1 MPRGYPESVV
11 QAFGKKCFACS
22 EGMFPHFLGGEK
34 NRAGSRGLATTQN
47 PLEGMAVPPRDIVL
61 PLGIPRQP
69 CQIPRVIGHCP
80 RAAHLAWPTLQRTP
94 CDWAKGLMQ
103 PAPKPSAK
111 GSEHA
116 FRPNIQCD
124 WAIPLMRGDVRHQR
138 YCPIAPVICNEPAS
152 GDHDLHQENGHDLNT
167 KRRRTRE
174 GGPPPTT
181 RASAAC
187 DYPPRYAFRTSSS
200 TSSSAPVP
208 DFLIVPISST

>member
-1 MPRGYPESVV
+1 MLCKLAVRKVFPAQRL
-11 QAFGKKCFACS
+11 CFRIFLEARRTGRAHAVSRPHIIHWRACRS
-22 EGMFPHFLGGEK
+22 ASRH
-34 NRAGSRGLATTQN
+34 RAAPG
-47 PLEGMAVPPRDIVL
+47 VPSTAMSNSPRDWAL
-61 PLGIPRQP
+61 PPG
-69 CQIPRVIGHCP
+69 
-80 RAAHLAWPTLQRTP
+80 RASHVVESAKNPF
-94 CDWAKGLMQ
+94 DWAKGLMQ
-103 PAPKPSAK
+103 PAPKPLAK
-111 GSEHA
+111 GREHA
-116 FRPNIQCD
+116 FRPNIQLD

-138 YCPIAPVICNEPAS
+138 YCPIAPVIRSEPAGGSRPAS
-152 GDHDLHQENGHDLNT
+152 GERPRPQHT